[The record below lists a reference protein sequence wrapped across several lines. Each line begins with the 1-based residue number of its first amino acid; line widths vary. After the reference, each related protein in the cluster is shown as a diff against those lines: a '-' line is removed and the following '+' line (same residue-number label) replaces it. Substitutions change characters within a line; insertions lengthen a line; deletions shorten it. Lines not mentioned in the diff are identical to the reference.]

1 MTKTTFGTDN
11 VKQKTPLWAK
21 WVFRVVFLLTTIA
34 TFLIAADPAISDVV
48 KVRIGVYLKGL
59 DMLVFGLS
67 KMVGVTL
74 NNKEDAN

>member
-1 MTKTTFGTDN
+1 MEFGIEQIKT
-11 VKQKTPLWAK
+11 QTPVWAK

-34 TFLIAADPAISDVV
+34 TFLIAADPAIADVL

-67 KMVGVTL
+67 KMVGITL
-74 NNKEDAN
+74 NNKEDEN

>member
-1 MTKTTFGTDN
+1 MEFG
-11 VKQKTPLWAK
+11 VKQLGEQTPVWAK

-74 NNKEDAN
+74 NNKEDEN